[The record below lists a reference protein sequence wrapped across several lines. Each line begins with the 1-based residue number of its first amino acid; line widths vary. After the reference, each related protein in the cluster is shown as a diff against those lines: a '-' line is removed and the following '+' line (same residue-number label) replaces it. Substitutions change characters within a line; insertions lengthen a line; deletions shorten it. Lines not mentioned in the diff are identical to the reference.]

1 MSRVPTLSTASGA
14 RRLFERAFGLGPVS
28 PPPHAFAIDGVPGSG
43 PAHGAAA
50 DGAAGDG
57 AAASPGRW
65 RLRYAGFRREGQML
79 VPIET
84 AEVDLPAEAIGSG
97 LLGAPGREP
106 ARLEAAV
113 AELVGSLDET
123 VREASLVVP
132 DAWLRVAFT
141 DVAEL
146 PSGAQREE
154 VLRWKLK
161 RLVPFRVDELRLTS
175 TEVAPLPLQPS
186 EEPRRV
192 LLGFGVDSLLAQLE
206 DAFAAAGVR
215 IGRITSASLALVAA
229 LRRSAA
235 AAGSEAGVRPSAG
248 GADLYADGPQLT
260 AVVLVDGGGYTL
272 AFVRDGEPV
281 IHRHKGFAGSLPE
294 EAQGGFV
301 GRDLRLTRSFLDE
314 QLPGAEV
321 ARAVVAAPP
330 ESVSRWIGWLD
341 ETLGTRAEPLGRE
354 HLPPMPALAPPPAW
368 RELAPLVGAV
378 TEEVR

>member
-1 MSRVPTLSTASGA
+1 VPTSDSTSGA
-14 RRLFERAFGLGPVS
+14 RRLFDRLFGLAPVP
-28 PPPHAFAIDGVPGSG
+28 PPPHAFAVDRLPGVSG
-43 PAHGAAA
+43 ASGVS
-50 DGAAGDG
+50 GAAGAPGVRG
-57 AAASPGRW
+57 AAGERW

-79 VPIET
+79 VPVET
-84 AEVDLPAEAIGSG
+84 AEVELPEEAIGSG

-113 AELVGSLDET
+113 AELVASLDET

-146 PSGAQREE
+146 PTGAQRED

-175 TEVAPLPLQPS
+175 VEVAPLPLQPS
-186 EEPRRV
+186 EEPHRV
-192 LLGFGVDSLLAQLE
+192 LLGFGVESLLAQLE

-215 IGRITSASLALVAA
+215 IGRITSASLALLAA
-229 LRRSAA
+229 LRSALSGEVR
-235 AAGSEAGVRPSAG
+235 AGDG
-248 GADLYADGPQLT
+248 GLYRDGPLLS
-260 AVVLVDGGGYTL
+260 ALALVDDGGYTL

-281 IHRHKGFAGSLPE
+281 IHRHKGFAGALPE

-301 GRDLRLTRSFLDE
+301 ARDLRLTRSFLDE
-314 QLPGAEV
+314 QLPGAQL
-321 ARAVVAAPP
+321 ARVVVAAPP
-330 ESVSRWIGWLD
+330 ASASRWVGWLG
-341 ETLGTRAEPLGRE
+341 EALGVRAEPIGRE
-354 HLPPMPALAPPPAW
+354 HLPPMPAVAPPPAW

-378 TEEVR
+378 TQEVR